1 MNRKGWMSVLSWQA
15 NSAAGGYVAGTVIQG
30 LAYINDPSS
39 GDQQSAFT
47 TAWQGTLL
55 AIANVLIVAAA
66 NVWGARFLPL
76 TQILLMVL
84 HIVLFIALI
93 AILWAMGQH
102 VSASEVF
109 GLQNFENLGR
119 WSSIGLSLMVSQI
132 SAVYA
137 LTCSDS
143 AAHLS
148 EEVQDAGLTI
158 PRSMIWSYIVNG
170 AMGFVFVIS
179 FVFAIPNVQD
189 ALDYPA
195 GYPFFYVFTEAMPTN
210 GVTAVTVLGI
220 LLLIGG
226 NISINTSTA
235 RQTFA
240 FARDQGLPF
249 SSWIAKVQDI
259 LIFTSTSWLARVY

>member
-1 MNRKGWMSVLSWQA
+1 MSVLSWQA
-15 NSAAGGYVAGTVIQG
+15 NSAAGGFVAGTVIQG
-30 LAYINDPSS
+30 LAYINDPSA
-39 GDQQSAFT
+39 GDQSAFT

-55 AIANVLIVAAA
+55 AIANVLIVAFA
-66 NVWGARFLPL
+66 NVWGAKFLPSV
-76 TQILLMVL
+76 QIFLMML
-84 HIVLFIALI
+84 HTTLFVALI
-93 AILWAMGQH
+93 AILWALGRH
-102 VSASEVF
+102 VPAREVF
-109 GLQNFENLGR
+109 GNFENIGL
-119 WSSIGLSLMVSQI
+119 WDSMGLSLMVGQI

-170 AMGFVFVIS
+170 VMGTVFVIS
-179 FVFAIPNVQD
+179 FVFAMPNVQD
-189 ALDYPA
+189 ALNYKA
-195 GYPFFYVFTEAMPTN
+195 GYPFFYVLTQAMSTT
-210 GVTAVTVLGI
+210 GVNAVTTLGI
-220 LLLIGG
+220 ILLIGG

-249 SSWIAKVQDI
+249 ASWISKVSDSHV
-259 LIFTSTSWLARVY
+259 LGSFPWLRFPTH

>member
-1 MNRKGWMSVLSWQA
+1 MLTNRQGWMSVLSWQA

-39 GDQQSAFT
+39 GDQSTFT

-66 NVWGARFLPL
+66 NVWGAKFLPL

-84 HIVLFIALI
+84 HITLFVALI

-102 VSASEVF
+102 VPASEVF
-109 GLQNFENLGR
+109 GLQRFENFGN

-148 EEVQDAGLTI
+148 EEVRDAGLTI
-158 PRSMIWSYIVNG
+158 PRSMLWSYIVNSI
-170 AMGFVFVIS
+170 MGFIFVIS
-179 FVFAIPNVQD
+179 FVFAMPNVQD
-189 ALDYPA
+189 ALNYPA
-195 GYPFFYVFTEAMPTN
+195 GYPFFYVFTQTLPTN
-210 GVTAVTVLGI
+210 GVNAVTVLGI

-249 SSWIAKVQDI
+249 SSWIAKVCYPQSNT
-259 LIFTSTSWLARVY
+259 LSHT